1 MKKKK
6 VAFQG
11 LKGSYSDQACMERL
25 PGYKRR
31 PCKTF
36 DEVFR
41 LVKKGEVDLGI
52 IPVENSIA
60 GGVVDCYD
68 LMASQKLKIIGEHYL
83 PVNHCI
89 LGVRGS
95 SLDQIKTIYSHPH
108 AIAQCKSI
116 IDQYGWDRNAVYDTA
131 GSAYDLSIKKSPSD
145 AAIASIICA
154 DLYDLEVLKKDI
166 QDQQFNTTRFIIIS
180 NEAFYE
186 VSIEKSNEA
195 SNENVL
201 KNIPNVEDGPCKT
214 SILFKVRDIPS
225 VLYKCLGGFATNNI
239 NLTLLTSRPSPD
251 KQWTYHFYLDFQG
264 NIEEKRCKLALEE
277 LSFFTTEVTIL
288 GCYLESKKV

>member
-154 DLYDLEVLKKDI
+154 DLYDL
-166 QDQQFNTTRFIIIS
+166 
-180 NEAFYE
+180 
-186 VSIEKSNEA
+186 
-195 SNENVL
+195 
-201 KNIPNVEDGPCKT
+201 
-214 SILFKVRDIPS
+214 
-225 VLYKCLGGFATNNI
+225 
-239 NLTLLTSRPSPD
+239 
-251 KQWTYHFYLDFQG
+251 
-264 NIEEKRCKLALEE
+264 
-277 LSFFTTEVTIL
+277 
-288 GCYLESKKV
+288 